1 LGELGLCFV
10 FRPLRRVRTR
20 VKEKIQIDKTKRSN
34 SVGPARIRAHY
45 RCGLVLLAL
54 KQPASTSPFNA
65 HLIGQISS
73 VNMDNNR
80 LMTETTGI
88 FALAD
93 EILIQILE
101 SMRVQDIMACSLV
114 SLLMTYSLFLLVDA
128 SQVNSRF
135 NAVAKAACVPFRNAL
150 ARYDLQ
156 YSPPYQIGEH
166 DACLA
171 ELLYT
176 LLELHRRWL
185 VLSPTKTENIII
197 ADSPDD
203 ILFYEQFAVVDRQ
216 PDEDYDELFEPGWE
230 LEVLTFGETSNGGEA
245 DADMGDGEIGE
256 DGQTGLEVDID
267 GAVIEEI
274 TDTTGIDL
282 EAVETEDID
291 DDGDIVG
298 EDGSE
303 EDGAETTV
311 LENQGVHS
319 IAEFRTT
326 SSSLTTYK
334 VDTRQDLVIISEKW
348 RKAKAKKSARFAQ
361 RGSLNFARGTNIL
374 RCLTLAGLRP
384 HPNTT
389 AHLGAIN
396 VHSLCV
402 ENKEEAGDP
411 IDLVIQ
417 GPMLAFTVRHTL
429 RDKVVIINWREPLR
443 AMTVCDEPT

>member
-1 LGELGLCFV
+1 
-10 FRPLRRVRTR
+10 
-20 VKEKIQIDKTKRSN
+20 
-34 SVGPARIRAHY
+34 
-45 RCGLVLLAL
+45 
-54 KQPASTSPFNA
+54 
-65 HLIGQISS
+65 
-73 VNMDNNR
+73 MDNIR
-80 LMTETTGI
+80 STTKTIGI
-88 FALAD
+88 FVLAD

-101 SMRVQDIMACSLV
+101 WMRVRDIMACSLV
-114 SLLMTYSLFLLVDA
+114 SLLMIYSLYFLVDA

-156 YSPPYQIGEH
+156 YSPPYQIGEPEP
-166 DACLA
+166 CLA
-171 ELLYT
+171 GLLYT
-176 LLELHRRWL
+176 LLELHHRWL
-185 VLSPTKTENIII
+185 VLSPTKTENIVI

-203 ILFYEQFAVVDRQ
+203 ILFFEQFAVVDRQ
-216 PDEDYDELFEPGWE
+216 PDDDDDDLFEPGWE

-245 DADMGDGEIGE
+245 DADAGDGETNE

-282 EAVETEDID
+282 DAVETEDVD
-291 DDGDIVG
+291 DDGDIVR
-298 EDGSE
+298 EDGNE
-303 EDGAETTV
+303 EDDTETIF

-319 IAEFRTT
+319 IAEFKTT
-326 SSSLTTYK
+326 SSNLTTYK
-334 VDTRQDLVIISEKW
+334 VDTRQDLIIISEKW
-348 RKAKAKKSARFAQ
+348 RKAKAKKSARFTQ

-374 RCLTLAGLRP
+374 RCLTLTGLRP

-417 GPMLAFTVRHTL
+417 GPLLAFTVRHTL
-429 RDKVVIINWREPLR
+429 RDKVIIINWREPLR
-443 AMTVCDEPT
+443 AMTVCDKPP

>member
-1 LGELGLCFV
+1 
-10 FRPLRRVRTR
+10 
-20 VKEKIQIDKTKRSN
+20 
-34 SVGPARIRAHY
+34 
-45 RCGLVLLAL
+45 
-54 KQPASTSPFNA
+54 
-65 HLIGQISS
+65 
-73 VNMDNNR
+73 MDNNGS
-80 LMTETTGI
+80 TAETTGI

-93 EILIQILE
+93 EILIHILE

-114 SLLMTYSLFLLVDA
+114 SLLVIYSLCPLVDA

-166 DACLA
+166 EACLA

-185 VLSPTKTENIII
+185 VLSPTKTENIVI

-216 PDEDYDELFEPGWE
+216 PDDFDDEVFESGWE
-230 LEVLTFGETSNGGEA
+230 LEVLIFGETSNGGEA
-245 DADMGDGEIGE
+245 DTGVGNGETDE
-256 DGQTGLEVDID
+256 DGQTGPEVDID

-282 EAVETEDID
+282 EAVETEDVG
-291 DDGDIVG
+291 DDGDIVE

-303 EDGAETTV
+303 EGGSETIV

-319 IAEFRTT
+319 IAEFKTT
-326 SSSLTTYK
+326 NSDLNTYK

-348 RKAKAKKSARFAQ
+348 RKAKTKKSARFAQ

-374 RCLTLAGLRP
+374 RCLTLTGLRP

-389 AHLGAIN
+389 AHLGVIN
-396 VHSLCV
+396 IHSLCV

-417 GPMLAFTVRHTL
+417 GPMLAFTVRHLL
-429 RDKVVIINWREPLR
+429 RDKVVTINWREPLR

>member
-1 LGELGLCFV
+1 MDSN
-10 FRPLRRVRTR
+10 RPT
-20 VKEKIQIDKTKRSN
+20 
-34 SVGPARIRAHY
+34 
-45 RCGLVLLAL
+45 
-54 KQPASTSPFNA
+54 
-65 HLIGQISS
+65 
-73 VNMDNNR
+73 
-80 LMTETTGI
+80 TETTGI

-101 SMRVQDIMACSLV
+101 SMRVRDILACSLV
-114 SLLMTYSLFLLVDA
+114 SLLIVYSLCLLVDA
-128 SQVNSRF
+128 SQVNSRL

-150 ARYDLQ
+150 ARYGLE
-156 YSPPYQIGEH
+156 YSPPYQIVETEP
-166 DACLA
+166 CLA

-185 VLSPTKTENIII
+185 VLSPTKTEKVVI
-197 ADSPDD
+197 ADPPDD

-216 PDEDYDELFEPGWE
+216 PDDDDDEFEPGWE
-230 LEVLTFGETSNGGEA
+230 LEVLTFGETPSDRGAGA
-245 DADMGDGEIGE
+245 DGSDDETGE
-256 DGQTGLEVDID
+256 DGQKVLEVDID

-282 EAVETEDID
+282 EAVETEDED
-291 DDGDIVG
+291 DDGDLME

-303 EDGAETTV
+303 EGGAETIV
-311 LENQGVHS
+311 LENKGVHS
-319 IAEFRTT
+319 IAEFKTG
-326 SSSLTTYK
+326 SSTLNTYK
-334 VDTRQDLVIISEKW
+334 VDTRQDLIITSEEW

-361 RGSLNFARGTNIL
+361 RSGLNFARGTKIL
-374 RCLTLAGLRP
+374 RCLTLSGLRP

-417 GPMLAFTVRHTL
+417 GPLLAFTVRHTL
-429 RDKVVIINWREPLR
+429 RDKVVTINWREPLR
-443 AMTVCDEPT
+443 ATTVCVTSLLDGFRDLIVRRRSP

>member
-1 LGELGLCFV
+1 MCL
-10 FRPLRRVRTR
+10 P
-20 VKEKIQIDKTKRSN
+20 
-34 SVGPARIRAHY
+34 
-45 RCGLVLLAL
+45 
-54 KQPASTSPFNA
+54 
-65 HLIGQISS
+65 
-73 VNMDNNR
+73 
-80 LMTETTGI
+80 
-88 FALAD
+88 
-93 EILIQILE
+93 
-101 SMRVQDIMACSLV
+101 
-114 SLLMTYSLFLLVDA
+114 VDA

-135 NAVAKAACVPFRNAL
+135 NAVAEATCVPFRNAL

-156 YSPPYQIGEH
+156 YSPPYQISEREP
-166 DACLA
+166 CLA

-185 VLSPTKTENIII
+185 VLSPTKTENVVI
-197 ADSPDD
+197 AGSPVE

-216 PDEDYDELFEPGWE
+216 PDEDDDEVFEPGWT
-230 LEVLTFGETSNGGEA
+230 LEVLTFGETPSGGEA
-245 DADMGDGEIGE
+245 GADASDAKIGE
-256 DGQTGLEVDID
+256 DGQTALEVDID

-282 EAVETEDID
+282 EAVETEDVD
-291 DDGDIVG
+291 DDGDLVV

-303 EDGAETTV
+303 EGGAESIV
-311 LENQGVHS
+311 LENRGVHS
-319 IAEFRTT
+319 IAEFKTA
-326 SSSLTTYK
+326 SSDLNTYK
-334 VDTRQDLVIISEKW
+334 VDTRQDLVITSEQW

-361 RGSLNFARGTNIL
+361 RGGLNFARGTNIL

-402 ENKEEAGDP
+402 ENKEEAVEP

-417 GPMLAFTVRHTL
+417 GPLLAFTVRHTL

-443 AMTVCDEPT
+443 AMTVCATNLLGVARDLIVPRRSP